1 MHGSEN
7 VKFKILALQNIG
19 ELKSPAGLYFIF

>member
-7 VKFKILALQNIG
+7 VKFKILTLQNTG
-19 ELKSPAGLYFIF
+19 KLKSSAGL